1 MGFEVQNDVLGD
13 SMKKI
18 FVIAFSVF
26 GLGACAHVDKP
37 VPSQLE
43 GGKAAIHKMTGCYL
57 VDYNY
62 AETEALK
69 PGYTRDARL
78 YDVNKN
84 KSVKEWVYAD
94 DVSPTRVRLQH
105 ILFMT
110 NAQGKITEGTAMK
123 HQSEDW
129 EYQAPFVYEF
139 TEPSKWSA
147 VKQPA
152 DSKAWTRKITN
163 LDDGLRYQCAS
174 QWSLNTAYP
183 EWTCDDY
190 APIPGRE
197 TRDMQRK
204 DYQALQR
211 STRLIVYGDS
221 WLERQNNTKVIDH
234 GNVKTPLAKEAGKN
248 WYVRV
253 ADGECSAMRDFVN
266 QRKDFW
272 ALLRGTWDEV
282 FTGNSDFIEQTPK
295 GQPPRFVKMMEI
307 EKEFANQ
314 DLSKTETREKAR
326 DQILKVI
333 REYRKTPE
341 TNRAD
346 NTF

>member
-1 MGFEVQNDVLGD
+1 
-13 SMKKI
+13 MKKSL
-18 FVIAFSVF
+18 IAFSILL
-26 GLGACAHVDKP
+26 LGACAHVEKP

-62 AETEALK
+62 AETEAIK
-69 PGYTRDARL
+69 PGYTRDARF

-94 DVSPTRVRLQH
+94 DISPTRVRLQH

-110 NAQGKITEGTAMK
+110 DAEGKINDQATLK
-123 HQSEDW
+123 HQAEDW
-129 EYQAPFVYEF
+129 EYQAPFIYEF
-139 TEPSKWSA
+139 AGDSKWTA

-152 DSKAWTRKITN
+152 DSKTWIRRITN

-174 QWSLNTAYP
+174 HWRLNTAYP

-197 TRDMQRK
+197 TRDMKRK

-221 WLERQNNTKVIDH
+221 WLERQNNTKMIDRA
-234 GNVKTPLAKEAGKN
+234 GVKTPLAKEAGKN

-253 ADGECSAMRDFVN
+253 PDAECSAMHDFVN

-282 FTGNSDFIEQTPK
+282 FTGDSDFIEQKPQ
-295 GQPPRFVKMMEI
+295 GQPPRFVKMMKVE
-307 EKEFANQ
+307 EEFANQ
-314 DLSKTETREKAR
+314 DLSKAEIREKAR

-341 TNRAD
+341 TDRAAS
-346 NTF
+346 TL